1 MQLTSMKKQQ
11 GLSIIGLLV
20 FLLMAGALG
29 FFGLKVGP
37 TYMENWTLKK
47 MMKDLETDDSVIGK
61 NPNSIRTAT
70 MKRIR
75 VNGVYNLTPKNLKIK
90 RKGIYNV
97 VTLNYTVAKKLAGN
111 MDVVMTFEETCL
123 LYTSDAADE

>member
-1 MQLTSMKKQQ
+1 MQLTSLKQQQ

-47 MMKDLETDDSVIGK
+47 MMGDLQSDKDVIGK
-61 NPNSIRTAT
+61 NQATIRNIV

-75 VNGVYNLTPKNLKIK
+75 VNGVYNLSPRNIKIK
-90 RKGIYNV
+90 RRGVYNV
-97 VTLNYTVAKKLAGN
+97 VTLDYSVSKKLAGN
-111 MDVVMTFEETCL
+111 MDVVMTFKETANVP
-123 LYTSDAADE
+123 TSP

>member
-11 GLSIIGLLV
+11 GLSIIGLLIV
-20 FLLMAGALG
+20 LLMAGALG

-47 MMKDLETDDSVIGK
+47 MMKDLQTDDDVIGK
-61 NPNSIRTAT
+61 PASTIRTAV

-75 VNGVYNLTPKNLKIK
+75 VNGVYNLSPRNVKIQ
-90 RKGIYNV
+90 RRGASNV
-97 VTLNYTVAKKLAGN
+97 VTLDYAVSKKLAGN
-111 MDVVMTFEETCL
+111 MEVVMTFKETANIPA
-123 LYTSDAADE
+123 SP